1 MKYGSGFSITEPKDR
16 TVVRDL
22 AQALDGAG
30 FDFAT
35 LGGHILAAPE
45 GRYEGRP
52 PMTYAGPFHD
62 HFVLFAYLAGVTER
76 IHFLSSILIL
86 PLFPTA
92 LVAKQSAELA
102 YVSGGRFELGI
113 GVSWSPEEYEAL
125 GQNIRNRGRRVE
137 EQVELLRR
145 FWKEPFVNFE
155 GKYHKVD
162 NLGLN
167 RDPIEIP
174 VWMGISPEEPQ
185 LRRMAKLADGWIP
198 QGDPTE
204 PMKKLREYLQ
214 EEGRDPASFSLL
226 GRVALSPEGPQ
237 SWVAAAR
244 RLQEAGATH
253 IGLGAAPGT
262 PPAEALKTILEAKK
276 VLSEELG

>member
-1 MKYGSGFSITEPKDR
+1 MKYGSGLSITAQDL
-16 TVVRDL
+16 TAVRDL

-30 FDFAT
+30 FDFTT
-35 LGGHILAAPE
+35 LGGHILAAPA

-62 HFVLFAYLAGVTER
+62 HFVLFAYLSGVTER

-92 LVAKQSAELA
+92 LVAKQAAELH
-102 YVSGGRFELGI
+102 YVSGGRFELGVGI
-113 GVSWSPEEYEAL
+113 SWSEDEYAAL
-125 GQNIRNRGRRVE
+125 GQNLRNRANRMG

-145 FWKEPFVNFE
+145 FWKEPFVEFE

-167 RDPIEIP
+167 RQPIDIP
-174 VWMGISPEEPQ
+174 VWYGTSVEDGPV
-185 LRRMAKLADGWIP
+185 RRVAKFADGWIP
-198 QGDPTE
+198 QGDFAPVL
-204 PMKKLREYLQ
+204 PRLKEYMQ
-214 EEGRDPASFSLL
+214 AEGRDPAAMRLM
-226 GRVALSPEGPQ
+226 GRVVASPEGP
-237 SWVAAAR
+237 SAWVAAAK
-244 RLQEAGATH
+244 QMQANGATH
-253 IGLGAAPGT
+253 LGIGPAPGT
-262 PPAEALKTILEAKK
+262 PPADALKLVLEAKK

>member
-1 MKYGSGFSITEPKDR
+1 MKYGSGFSITAPQDR

-52 PMTYAGPFHD
+52 PTTYVGPFHD
-62 HFVLFAYLAGVTER
+62 HFVLFAWLAGVTER
-76 IHFLSSILIL
+76 IHLLSSIVIL

-92 LVAKQSAELA
+92 LVAKQAAELH
-102 YVSGGRFELGI
+102 YVSGGRFELGVGI
-113 GVSWSPEEYEAL
+113 SWSPDEYEAL
-125 GQNIRNRGRRVE
+125 GENIKNRGRRLD
-137 EQVELLRR
+137 EQVELLRL

-167 RDPIEIP
+167 RQSINIPI
-174 VWMGISPEEPQ
+174 WMGIGTDEPQ

-204 PMKKLREYLQ
+204 PMKKLREYLA
-214 EEGRDPASFSLL
+214 EEGRDPATFQLV
-226 GRVALSPEGPQ
+226 GRVAASPEGPEA
-237 SWVAAAR
+237 WIAAAKH
-244 RLQEAGATH
+244 LQAAGATH
-253 IGLGAAPGT
+253 LNIAAPPGT
-262 PPAEALKTILEAKK
+262 PPAEALSIVLEARK
-276 VLSEELG
+276 VLSEAIG